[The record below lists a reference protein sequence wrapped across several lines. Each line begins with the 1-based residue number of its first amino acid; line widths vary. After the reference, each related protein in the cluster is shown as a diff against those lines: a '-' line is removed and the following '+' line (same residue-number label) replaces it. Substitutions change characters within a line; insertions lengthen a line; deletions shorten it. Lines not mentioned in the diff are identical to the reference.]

1 MNLEVR
7 SLLSPDPRFAKSDG
21 AQDVLFVCCDDSDYS
36 TEHNKHLFDNKPFT
50 DIATESK
57 SNV

>member
-1 MNLEVR
+1 M
-7 SLLSPDPRFAKSDG
+7 LSPDPRFAKSDG